1 MIDLQ
6 QQLASNLGTVQQRI
20 KAAALRSGRQAQ
32 DVELIAVCKYVPSD
46 ITAALVSAGC
56 QQLGESRPQQLW
68 DKRKTLA
75 HLSIRW
81 HMIGHLQRNKVK
93 RTVSSLTMLHSGD
106 SMRLLRAVN
115 EATSGHRERLP
126 VLIQVNIS
134 GEASKHGFS
143 PQEIASLLA
152 DISLLESLSVRGLM
166 TMATLGANPD
176 ETRRDFER
184 LRTLRD
190 QLKTNCPDTIQ
201 LDELSMGM
209 SGDFELA
216 IEEGAT
222 LVRVGSALFEGI
234 STD

>member
-6 QQLASNLGTVQQRI
+6 QQLASNLETVQERI

-32 DVELIAVCKYVPSD
+32 DVELIAVCKYVSSD
-46 ITAALVSAGC
+46 ITAALVAAGC
-56 QQLGESRPQQLW
+56 QQLGENRPQQLW

-81 HMIGHLQRNKVK
+81 HMIGHLQRNKAR
-93 RTVSSLTMLHSGD
+93 RTVESLELLHSGD
-106 SMRLLRAVN
+106 SLRLLEAVN
-115 EATSGHRERLP
+115 EAVSGQQRQLP
-126 VLIQVNIS
+126 VLIQVNVS

-143 PQEIASLLA
+143 PEEMSSQLA
-152 DISLLESLSVRGLM
+152 AISQLESLSVRGLM
-166 TMATLGANPD
+166 TMATLGASPD
-176 ETRRDFER
+176 DTRRDFER

>member
-6 QQLASNLGTVQQRI
+6 QQLAANLKTVQQRI
-20 KAAALRSGRQAQ
+20 EAAALRSGRHAQ
-32 DVELIAVCKYVPSD
+32 DVTLIAVCKYVSSD

-56 QQLGESRPQQLW
+56 QQIGENRPQQLW
-68 DKRKTLA
+68 DKREALA
-75 HLSIRW
+75 DLSIHW
-81 HMIGHLQRNKVK
+81 HMIGHLQRNKVR
-93 RTVSSLTMLHSGD
+93 RTVDSLTMLHAGD
-106 SMRLLRAVN
+106 SVRLLRAVD
-115 EATSGHRERLP
+115 EAVVGHQERLP
-126 VLIQVNIS
+126 VLLQINVS
-134 GEASKHGFS
+134 GEPSKHGF
-143 PQEIASLLA
+143 PPEEITAHLEELSLLKR
-152 DISLLESLSVRGLM
+152 LSIRGLM
-166 TMATLGANPD
+166 TMATLGANED
-176 ETRRDFER
+176 DTRRDFER

-216 IEEGAT
+216 IEAGAT

>member
-6 QQLASNLGTVQQRI
+6 QQLAANLKTVQQRI
-20 KAAALRSGRQAQ
+20 GAAALRSGRLAQ
-32 DVELIAVCKYVPSD
+32 DVKLIAVCKYVSSD

-56 QQLGESRPQQLW
+56 QQVGENRPQQLW
-68 DKRKTLA
+68 DKREALA
-75 HLSIRW
+75 DLPICW
-81 HMIGHLQRNKVK
+81 HMIGHLQRNKVR
-93 RTVSSLTMLHSGD
+93 RTVNSLTMLHAGD
-106 SMRLLRAVN
+106 SMRLLRAVD
-115 EATSGHRERLP
+115 EAVVGHQESLP
-126 VLIQVNIS
+126 VLLQINVS
-134 GEASKHGFS
+134 GEPSKHGF
-143 PQEIASLLA
+143 PPAEIAPHLEAL
-152 DISLLESLSVRGLM
+152 SLLEGLSIRGLM
-166 TMATLGANPD
+166 TMATLGANQD
-176 ETRRDFER
+176 DTRREFER